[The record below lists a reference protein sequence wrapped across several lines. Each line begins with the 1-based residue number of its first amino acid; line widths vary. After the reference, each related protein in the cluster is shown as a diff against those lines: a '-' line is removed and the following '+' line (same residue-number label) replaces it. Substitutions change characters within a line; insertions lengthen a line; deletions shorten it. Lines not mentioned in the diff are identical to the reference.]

1 MAILQ
6 YFSLYYKAGQEKAA
20 LCEYSAQ
27 QFFLFHCPHLNPMM
41 RDTWKKKYLCL
52 WWGRK
57 EKKKIRKEQEKTET
71 HEPAP
76 WTTTNALGKSKCRST
91 AASDKICM
99 FTSSALLFPRL
110 QSIFTKGERIPIAS
124 RSCKAV
130 IAKMDSLIVSSSV
143 FCVIAAP
150 PIKKPW
156 NTKFSKPKTKHTEKI
171 R

>member
-1 MAILQ
+1 MTAEGQ
-6 YFSLYYKAGQEKAA
+6 FSNYFSLYYKAGQEK
-20 LCEYSAQ
+20 AQ

-41 RDTWKKKYLCL
+41 RDTWKQKYLCL
-52 WWGRK
+52 CGEEGRK
-57 EKKKIRKEQEKTET
+57 RKKIRKEQEKTDT

-99 FTSSALLFPRL
+99 FTSSALMFPRL
-110 QSIFTKGERIPIAS
+110 QSIFTKGERISIAS
-124 RSCKAV
+124 RNCKAV

-143 FCVIAAP
+143 FWVIAAP